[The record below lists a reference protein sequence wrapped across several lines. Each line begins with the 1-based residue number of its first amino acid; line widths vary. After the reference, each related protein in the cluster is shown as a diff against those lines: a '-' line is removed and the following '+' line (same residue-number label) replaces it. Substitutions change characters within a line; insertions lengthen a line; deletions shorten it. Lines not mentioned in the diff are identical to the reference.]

1 MVSGL
6 TSPYYYET
14 VKGFVGEYVA
24 VQTTAKTL
32 HQGYLT
38 HVYPDHIVLDI
49 CRVPFFIRTDEI
61 VWITLGR
68 KELHS

>member
-6 TSPYYYET
+6 TSPYYSET
-14 VKGFVGEYVA
+14 MKGIIGNYVA

-32 HQGYLT
+32 QHGFLT

-49 CRVPFFIRTDEI
+49 CHVPFFIRTDEI
-61 VWITLGR
+61 VWVTLGR
-68 KELHS
+68 QV